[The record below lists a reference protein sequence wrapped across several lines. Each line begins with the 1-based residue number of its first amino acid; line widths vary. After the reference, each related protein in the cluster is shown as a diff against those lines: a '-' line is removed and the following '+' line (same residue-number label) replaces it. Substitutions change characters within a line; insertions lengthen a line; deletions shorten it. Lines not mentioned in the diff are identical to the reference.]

1 MKILL
6 FLVIT
11 SLMLG
16 IMLVLSVFRKIAS
29 MPRKHTSFSKY
40 NANTRNAADASRQ
53 AEVHKKV
60 FSEKEGEYTKY
71 EDLKD

>member
-16 IMLVLSVFRKIAS
+16 IMLILSVFRKIAS
-29 MPRKHTSFSKY
+29 MSGKHSSYSKY
-40 NANTRNAADASRQ
+40 NANNRNANSPVQDD
-53 AEVHKKV
+53 VPKKI
-60 FSEKEGEYTKY
+60 FSENEGEYIKY
-71 EDLKD
+71 EELKD